1 MTWAFDLDLK
11 PASSKFIL
19 VALADNADDQG
30 RAFPSLASLVKK
42 TSLDRK
48 TVISAIDQLEQIGL
62 LRDTG
67 ERVGQTGQVKVYQLI
82 GFNGSE
88 NGTIP
93 KTEQFRNS
101 VETVPFLESPSPLI
115 NPSPSRNPQGT
126 QRGRAI
132 SREEP
137 PPSNLNV
144 EAWHRWEQYRQAI
157 GKRIKPASMAAA
169 QRKLAGFGASQ
180 AAVVEQ
186 SIANGWQGLF
196 PLREAPARKEKSEW
210 Q

>member
-1 MTWAFDLDLK
+1 MTWAFELDLK
-11 PASSKFIL
+11 PATSKFIL

-30 RAFPSLASLVKK
+30 RAFPSIASLVSK

-48 TVISAIDQLEQIGL
+48 TVIGAIDQLERLGL

-67 ERVGQTGQVKVYQLI
+67 ERMGKTGQVKVYQLI
-82 GFNGSE
+82 GFNSPE

-101 VETVPFLESPSPLI
+101 HETVPFLDSPSPLI
-115 NPSPSRNPQGT
+115 NPSPSWNPQGT
-126 QRGRAI
+126 QRGEA
-132 SREEP
+132 SDEP

-144 EAWHRWEQYRQAI
+144 EAWHRWVQYRKQI
-157 GKRIKPASMAAA
+157 RKPIKPASVAAA
-169 QRKLAGFGASQ
+169 QRKLAGFGPDQS
-180 AAVVEQ
+180 AVVEQ

-196 PLREAPARKEKSEW
+196 PLKAAPKRKEASEW

>member
-1 MTWAFDLDLK
+1 MTWAFELNLK
-11 PASSKFIL
+11 PATSKFIL

-30 RAFPSLASLVKK
+30 RAFPSIGSLASK

-48 TVISAIDQLEQIGL
+48 TVISAIGQLEQLGL

-67 ERVGQTGQVKVYQLI
+67 ERVGKTGQVKVYQLV
-82 GFNGSE
+82 GFNSTE

-101 VETVPFLESPSPLI
+101 HETVPFLDSPSPPI
-115 NPSPSRNPQGT
+115 TPSPSWNHQGT
-126 QRGRAI
+126 QRERAKCD
-132 SREEP
+132 EP
-137 PPSNLNV
+137 PPSTLNV
-144 EAWHRWEQYRQAI
+144 EAWHRWVQYREAI

-186 SIANGWQGLF
+186 SIAQGWQGLF
-196 PLREAPARKEKSEW
+196 ALKEPASPKERSEW